1 MSVAVDALSVE
12 VPLWSRGVVDLIN
25 RPVFLADG
33 QRFSHVSSVQGDE
46 VFTADDP
53 SRALTG
59 DAVVALPV
67 LGEFV
72 RTHDGTQDVSGY
84 WLGLVREAA
93 QQGRLEAFVL
103 EESRVR
109 LVSFEPLQVEA
120 RQVVS
125 GRATEG
131 ERVAMSALLVEAGAH
146 ERTKR
151 EHKDRLERLV
161 DAAHEEADE
170 RNWCFEFDDFLEA
183 QGLPRRSHDYQLRV
197 EVTATVYVSRDATSE
212 DNAIDSLTT
221 QEVFGLLTVQNIE
234 YEASED

>member
-1 MSVAVDALSVE
+1 MSVVVEAPFVE
-12 VPLWSRGVVDLIN
+12 VPLLSRGVVDLIN
-25 RPVFLADG
+25 RPAFVVDG
-33 QRFSHVSSVQGDE
+33 QRFSRVSSVCGDE
-46 VFTADDP
+46 VFTADNP
-53 SRALTG
+53 TRALTG
-59 DAVVALPV
+59 DAVVALPM

-72 RTHDGTQDVSGY
+72 RTHDGTQGVYGY
-84 WLGLVREAA
+84 WLGLVREVA

-109 LVSFEPLQVEA
+109 LVSFEPEQVEA

-151 EHKDRLERLV
+151 EHEDRLERLA
-161 DAAHEEADE
+161 DAAHAEADE
-170 RNWCFEFDDFLEA
+170 RKWCSEFDDFLEA
-183 QGLPRRSHDYQLRV
+183 QGLPRRSRDYQLQV
-197 EVTATVYVSRDATSE
+197 EVTATVYLSRSATSE
-212 DNAIDSLTT
+212 DNAVDSLTT
-221 QEVFGLLTVQNIE
+221 QEVFDLLTVQSID